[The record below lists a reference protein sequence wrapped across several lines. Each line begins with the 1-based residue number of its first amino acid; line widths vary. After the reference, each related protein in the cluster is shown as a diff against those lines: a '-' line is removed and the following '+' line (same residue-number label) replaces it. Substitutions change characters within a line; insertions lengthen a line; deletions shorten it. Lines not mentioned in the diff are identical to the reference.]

1 MEPANYYTGAVIA
14 EARKLLEEGH
24 TDKAFEAL
32 AEPLHE
38 ALYQRQDFKLLE
50 ELPTIQRLI
59 LAFDYVQ
66 SQVVQGGFIQ
76 LIQNGYISLLVTT
89 VEAMQEL
96 GIGAPMVPVLDD
108 VIKVFVLNV
117 DALSKETSVEEFSKL
132 YAEFQEFE
140 PLEKKYLDLLP
151 VVKQGVINRALQV

>member
-1 MEPANYYTGAVIA
+1 MNESGYYNDEIRT
-14 EARKLLEEGH
+14 EAQQLLTAGEI
-24 TDKAFEAL
+24 DKAYQIL

-38 ALYQRQDFKLLE
+38 ALYQRQDFNLLD
-50 ELPTIQRLI
+50 ELPTTQRLV

-76 LIQNGYISLLVTT
+76 LIQNGYISLLVT
-89 VEAMQEL
+89 VIEALQEL
-96 GIGAPMVPVLDD
+96 QVGADMVPVLDD
-108 VIKVFVLNV
+108 VLKIFVLNK

-140 PLEKKYLDLLP
+140 PLEQRFMEVLNSTQQAIISEA
-151 VVKQGVINRALQV
+151 V